1 MLSIKIVEEY
11 ALNACE
17 HNAIQSLL
25 AESFPE
31 EPSLSQRIYYK
42 QLPQRRVLMGLDDTI
57 IGQCGIEHRVIGTP
71 TGPSNILGVID
82 LCVSERHRRQGNALE
97 LLQWTESH
105 AVRHGIEFILLF
117 ASDSRL
123 YESLD
128 YKKQSNVLRW
138 MRIDEHETL
147 GIAEEPVKELM
158 IKELGAR
165 PWPQGLVDM
174 LGYLF

>member
-1 MLSIKIVEEY
+1 MMSIKIVEEY

-17 HNAIQSLL
+17 RFAIQSLL

-42 QLPQRRVLMGLDDTI
+42 QLPQRRVLMDIDGSVV
-57 IGQCGIEHRVIGTP
+57 GQCGIEHRIIGTS
-71 TGPSNILGVID
+71 TGPSSILGVID
-82 LCVSERHRRQGNALE
+82 LCVLEQYRHQGSASK

-105 AVRHGIEFILLF
+105 AVRHGIDFIVLF

-123 YESLD
+123 YETLG
-128 YKKQSNVLRW
+128 YKNQSNSLRW
-138 MRIDEHETL
+138 MMIDEHETL
-147 GIAEEPVKELM
+147 GIAEEPVIELM
-158 IKELGAR
+158 IKEVGDKS
-165 PWPQGLVDM
+165 WPQGLVDM